1 VILWFC
7 DSNFY
12 GKERFFKKTFFK
24 MFSQQPV
31 FLSLEEKQEQLRTT
45 GHVLPVKGIFRETGK
60 PSYFYLLS
68 RPHGL
73 GK

>member
-1 VILWFC
+1 
-7 DSNFY
+7 
-12 GKERFFKKTFFK
+12 